1 MRVTTMTELGV
12 LIREERLRQK
22 LTQTDLAGISG
33 VGITF
38 ISQLENGK
46 ETAEMGRVIRVLTML
61 GIDLYAERRADG
73 RYRRRA
79 AFAPCDA
86 RVCPYTSV

>member
-1 MRVTTMTELGV
+1 MAELGS

-22 LTQTDLAGISG
+22 LTQTDLAGISS

-61 GIDLYAERRADG
+61 GIDLYAERR
-73 RYRRRA
+73 
-79 AFAPCDA
+79 
-86 RVCPYTSV
+86 S

>member
-1 MRVTTMTELGV
+1 MTELGV

-46 ETAEMGRVIRVLTML
+46 ETVEMRCVIRVLTML
-61 GIDLYAERRADG
+61 GIDLYAERR
-73 RYRRRA
+73 
-79 AFAPCDA
+79 
-86 RVCPYTSV
+86 S

>member
-1 MRVTTMTELGV
+1 MRVTTMAELGS

-22 LTQTDLAGISG
+22 LTQTDLAGISS

-61 GIDLYAERRADG
+61 GIDLYAERR
-73 RYRRRA
+73 
-79 AFAPCDA
+79 
-86 RVCPYTSV
+86 S

>member
-22 LTQTDLAGISG
+22 LTQIDLAGISG

-46 ETAEMGRVIRVLTML
+46 ETAEMGRAIRVLTML
-61 GIDLYAERRADG
+61 GIDLYAERRG
-73 RYRRRA
+73 
-79 AFAPCDA
+79 
-86 RVCPYTSV
+86 

>member
-1 MRVTTMTELGV
+1 MTELGV

-46 ETAEMGRVIRVLTML
+46 KTAEMGRVIRVLTML
-61 GIDLYAERRADG
+61 GIDLYAERRG
-73 RYRRRA
+73 
-79 AFAPCDA
+79 
-86 RVCPYTSV
+86 

>member
-1 MRVTTMTELGV
+1 MRVTTMAELGS
-12 LIREERLRQK
+12 LIREERLCQK

-46 ETAEMGRVIRVLTML
+46 ETVEMGRVIRVLTML
-61 GIDLYAERRADG
+61 GIDLYAERRG
-73 RYRRRA
+73 
-79 AFAPCDA
+79 
-86 RVCPYTSV
+86 

>member
-1 MRVTTMTELGV
+1 MAELGS

-33 VGITF
+33 VGIAF

-61 GIDLYAERRADG
+61 GIDLYAERR
-73 RYRRRA
+73 
-79 AFAPCDA
+79 
-86 RVCPYTSV
+86 S

>member
-1 MRVTTMTELGV
+1 MRVTTMTGLGV

-61 GIDLYAERRADG
+61 GIDLYAERK
-73 RYRRRA
+73 
-79 AFAPCDA
+79 
-86 RVCPYTSV
+86 S

>member
-1 MRVTTMTELGV
+1 MRVTTMTELGA

-61 GIDLYAERRADG
+61 GIDLYAERRG
-73 RYRRRA
+73 
-79 AFAPCDA
+79 
-86 RVCPYTSV
+86 

>member
-61 GIDLYAERRADG
+61 GIDLYAERRG
-73 RYRRRA
+73 
-79 AFAPCDA
+79 
-86 RVCPYTSV
+86 

>member
-61 GIDLYAERRADG
+61 GIDLYAERR
-73 RYRRRA
+73 
-79 AFAPCDA
+79 
-86 RVCPYTSV
+86 S

>member
-1 MRVTTMTELGV
+1 MTELGV

-46 ETAEMGRVIRVLTML
+46 ETAGMGRVIRVLTML
-61 GIDLYAERRADG
+61 GIDLYAERRG
-73 RYRRRA
+73 
-79 AFAPCDA
+79 
-86 RVCPYTSV
+86 